1 MKFYEVL
8 RVGYGILEDAL
19 YEIRRRFSGGE
30 VVVFTGDELS
40 LPYGERVAEA
50 VGGVLVPGD
59 RSPEYGG
66 YALVLGVGGGSVID
80 RAKLWAY
87 ERGIPFVSVPT
98 LASSDGIASPVSV
111 LNGESRF
118 LALPYGVVVDL
129 GIIAEAPKWSVRAG
143 IGDLVS
149 NLSASL
155 DWDRFRD
162 KSQEPY
168 SPEASAMARLGAV
181 SLLSTRSPDSLEAL
195 VWGLILSGLAMNVA
209 GSSRPASGPEHK
221 VSHAL
226 DSLGYGEKHGIQVG
240 IFTPLFLKLNGYPLW
255 EEVREYLTEAG
266 LPRYVTLTE
275 EEAIEVFS
283 RASETRPHRYT
294 VLEDM
299 GWERVLEEAVGLGFV
314 RIREDRGSER
324 RPS

>member
-1 MKFYEVL
+1 MRFYELL
-8 RVGYGILEDAL
+8 RVGYGVLEEAL
-19 YEIRRRFSGGE
+19 TSLRRRFPRSK

-40 LPYGERVAEA
+40 LPYGEKVAETVRGTLV
-50 VGGVLVPGD
+50 VGERFPEGD
-59 RSPEYGG
+59 G
-66 YALVLGVGGGSVID
+66 YDLVLGVGGGSVID

-87 ERGIPFVSVPT
+87 ERGVPFVSVPT

-111 LNGESRF
+111 LNGKSRF
-118 LALPYGVVVDL
+118 LTLPYGVIVEL
-129 GIIAEAPKWSVRAG
+129 EIIAKAPRWSLLAG

-155 DWDRFRD
+155 DWDRFRE
-162 KSQEPY
+162 KSREPY

-181 SLLSTRSPDSLEAL
+181 SLLSSRSPDPLEAL

-226 DSLGYGEKHGIQVG
+226 DSVGYGEKHGIQVG
-240 IFTPLFLKLNGYPLW
+240 IFTPLFLKLNGYPAW
-255 EEVREYLTEAG
+255 EEVREYLKRVG
-266 LPRYVTLTE
+266 LPEYVTLTE
-275 EEAIEVFS
+275 EGAVEVFS

-294 VLEDM
+294 VLEEV
-299 GWERVLEEAVGLGFV
+299 GWEKALEEAVRLGFV
-314 RIREDRGSER
+314 RIV
-324 RPS
+324 